1 MLSKLFNKRLKPF
14 YEIADKGMSQAELN
28 ARDRKNY
35 GENLYR
41 WTTSSGKVFD
51 TQAEADAAAAAGE
64 SVFYNGL
71 RTGGNRNA
79 DWARLQQEETQASIA
94 ARKAREEAERQRQA
108 KLAQDEAYGT
118 DMSLGTVQDLFTS
131 RKEQGIAFQKSAADI
146 ARDIINGVQP
156 TAATTMAQNTLDSSI
171 FNLGGVA
178 NAQPTTDAALV
189 SRNAMNAVQQQ
200 QRQALMNSAMA
211 RAQEVAQARD
221 IAAKAGLNIQST
233 GLTDYGNV
241 LKARQGLQQAAAN
254 EKTTADN
261 INRQTQAQESASGAG
276 LLGAGIGAAAMAFSD
291 RNTKENI
298 RFVGLDK
305 NGLKTYLYRYKPELL
320 DHPLAV
326 EGDVYGYMADEVEA
340 LYPEAVVQV
349 GKYKAVDYTKIPKG
363 DK

>member
-14 YEIADKGMSQAELN
+14 YEIADKMSASEKRALDES
-28 ARDRKNY
+28 RYGKNI
-35 GENLYR
+35 YR
-41 WTTSSGKVFD
+41 WVSSSGKIFD
-51 TQAEADAAAAAGE
+51 NQADADAAAAAGE
-64 SVFYNGL
+64 SVYYNAL
-71 RTGGNRNA
+71 STGGNRNS
-79 DWARLQQEETQASIA
+79 DWERVSKEETQASIA
-94 ARKAREEAERQRQA
+94 ARKAREEAERQRLA
-108 KLAQDEAYGT
+108 KLERDETYGT
-118 DMSLGTVQDLFTS
+118 DMSLGKVQDLFAS
-131 RKEQGIAFQKSAADI
+131 RKEQGIAYQKSAADI
-146 ARDIINGVQP
+146 ARDIINGIQP

-189 SRNAMNAVQQQ
+189 SRNAMNTVQQQ
-200 QRQALMNSAMA
+200 QRQALMNSAME
-211 RAQEVAQARD
+211 RAQEVAQARE
-221 IAAKAGLNIQST
+221 IATKAGLNIQNT
-233 GLTDYGNV
+233 GLTDYGNI

-254 EKTTADN
+254 EKTTAEN

-276 LLGAGIGAAAMAFSD
+276 LLGAGIGAAAMMFSD
-291 RNTKENI
+291 RDTKENI
-298 RFVGLDK
+298 RFVGIDK

-340 LYPEAVVQV
+340 LYPEAVFQA